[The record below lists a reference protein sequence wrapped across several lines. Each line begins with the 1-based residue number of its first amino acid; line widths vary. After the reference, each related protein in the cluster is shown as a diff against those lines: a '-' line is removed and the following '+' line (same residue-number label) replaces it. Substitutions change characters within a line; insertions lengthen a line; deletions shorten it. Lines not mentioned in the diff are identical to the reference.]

1 MNQIKSQYLIDII
14 ESLDD
19 GIITISKNLNI
30 NFYNNKALY
39 FLGAKNCI
47 LYKNI
52 FDFFPSLKNTLNNF
66 KGTNIQSILLSS
78 KDINFNCDIR
88 KIYSSSNEDLGFIL
102 VLRELRTVNR
112 FISNDAVY
120 KFHHIIGE
128 SEALKSVIN
137 LAKEVSISPS
147 TILISGESGSGKE
160 LLAQSIHNESL
171 RKNEPFIAINCGAIP
186 KSLIES
192 ELFGYED
199 GTFTGAKRGG
209 KPGKFEL
216 ANGGTIFLDEIG
228 EMPLEMQVHLLR
240 VLQEGTITRIG
251 GKSPINVNVRVIAA
265 TNKNLKEEIK
275 NGRFREDLFYR
286 LNVIP
291 LKVPPLK
298 DRLGDVPILIDY
310 FLEDKSKKLNKPI
323 PPISQRLFK
332 KMISYCWPGNIRE
345 LENCVENI
353 VNLNGETSY
362 EMNFDECTCLAFDNL
377 GNPIE
382 HNCDDT
388 TCAICNPKDTKECQE
403 PLKSLLELEKLEI
416 KKALKFFDGNMT
428 KVSKSLGIS
437 RNALYNKIK
446 RYNIKK

>member
-1 MNQIKSQYLIDII
+1 MNKIKSQYLIDLI

-39 FLGAKNCI
+39 FLGAKSCI

-52 FDFFPSLKNTLNNF
+52 FDFFPKLKSTLINF
-66 KGTNIQSILLSS
+66 KGTSIQSILLSS

-102 VLRELRTVNR
+102 VLRELITVNR
-112 FISNDAVY
+112 FVSNDAIY

-128 SEALKSVIN
+128 SEALKSVLT
-137 LAKEVSISPS
+137 LAQEISISQS

-171 RKNEPFIAINCGAIP
+171 RKNEPFIVINCGAIP
-186 KSLIES
+186 KPLVEL
-192 ELFGYED
+192 ELFGYEE
-199 GTFTGAKRGG
+199 GTFSGSKLGG

-228 EMPLEMQVHLLR
+228 EMPLEMQFHLLR
-240 VLQEGTITRIG
+240 VLKEGTITRIG
-251 GKSPINVNVRVIAA
+251 GKSQINVNVRVIAA

-291 LKVPPLK
+291 LKVPSLK
-298 DRLGDVPILIDY
+298 DRIGDIPILINY
-310 FLEDKSKKLNKPI
+310 FLEVKSKKLNKPI
-323 PPISQRLFK
+323 PKISERLFK
-332 KMISYCWPGNIRE
+332 KMLSYCWPGNIRE

-353 VNLNGETSY
+353 VNLNGKTSY
-362 EMNFDECTCLAFDNL
+362 EMNFDECTCLDFDNL

-382 HNCDDT
+382 YNCDDVS
-388 TCAICNPKDTKECQE
+388 CAICNPKETKECVE
-403 PLKSLLELEKLEI
+403 PLKSLLEVEKLEI
-416 KKALKFFDGNMT
+416 KKALRYFDGNMT
-428 KVSKSLGIS
+428 KASHHLGIS

-446 RYNIKK
+446 RHNIKK